1 MNKIIKIAL
10 IVIGLI
16 AAVLWF
22 SLPSADDPDAVNS
35 GAMNFMFI
43 IMYILLAIAVVSAL
57 FFGLAKLF
65 TTPGSIKKALFALG
79 GLAIIVA
86 ISYGLSSTEEAEAVV
101 KVFEDRT
108 SSDLKTTVGTVKN
121 IGMGLNVFFILTV
134 IAVLLMV
141 LPGLKKMFVK

>member
-22 SLPSADDPDAVNS
+22 SLPSQDDPDAISS
-35 GAMNFMFI
+35 GAMNFMFVI
-43 IMYILLAIAVVSAL
+43 TYILLAIAVVAAL
-57 FFGLAKLF
+57 FFGLQKLF

-86 ISYGLSSTEEAEAVV
+86 ISYGLSSNNAAVV
-101 KVFEDRT
+101 EAMSGRGIE
-108 SSDLKTTVGTVKN
+108 TTEGTVKN

-134 IAVLLMV
+134 IAVLLMI
-141 LPGLKKMFVK
+141 LPGLKRMFVK

>member
-22 SLPSADDPDAVNS
+22 SLPSADDPDAINS

-43 IMYILLAIAVVSAL
+43 IMYILLTIAVVAAL
-57 FFGLAKLF
+57 FFGLTKLF

-86 ISYGLSSTEEAEAVV
+86 ISYGLSSNNAAVV
-101 KVFEDRT
+101 EAMSGRGIE
-108 SSDLKTTVGTVKN
+108 TTEGTVKN

-141 LPGLKKMFVK
+141 LPGLKRMFVK